1 MMDLGK
7 ARREALAKLIAF
19 RAAEPAIEKIVLN
32 QDLWGVLRVIA
43 WLVPGTDEDRI
54 KAAISELLVP
64 CGRFWER
71 DVWISNEKTSY
82 ADQCVYSKAW
92 EEGLEDPEQDWI
104 RIDDRTRT
112 RTAWLPKFRDPLWNA
127 QNAWGRNRGYAE
139 IGEEEARDKDALNTA
154 GPPIVVFYS
163 FKGGVGRTTALAA
176 FAIRRA
182 RAGERVLVIDMD
194 LDAPG
199 AGMLLEPD
207 ESSTECGIVDYL
219 LDASMGDVDISQY
232 VHRCRR
238 PQLVGDDGG
247 EIIVLS
253 AGTLNDDYLAKLAR
267 LDLEVRGDY
276 HPLEHV
282 LASARERLLPDW
294 ILIDS
299 RAGMSPAA
307 GLLLDGI
314 AHLHVLLGTNSVQS
328 QLGLTQVLRNLG
340 EQRILRDRSQ
350 ANCLVMHAMVV
361 DQADVE
367 KEARKKFQEW
377 LGSAMMDHYF
387 IAENAQP
394 DADDWSVR
402 DMGTA
407 EAPDQA
413 IVVPYRQR
421 FAFFS
426 KIEDVLPE
434 LLSGPPEE
442 LDRRVCL
449 QFPIAE

>member
-7 ARREALAKLIAF
+7 ARREALTKLIEF
-19 RAAEPAIEKIVLN
+19 RAAEPAIEKFVLN
-32 QDLWGVLRVIA
+32 QDLWGMLRVIA
-43 WLVPGTDEDRI
+43 WLLPGADEERI
-54 KAAISELLVP
+54 KSRISELLAP
-64 CGRFWER
+64 CGRFWEGEIW
-71 DVWISNEKTSY
+71 VSNEKTSY
-82 ADQCVYSKAW
+82 ADNRIYSSAW
-92 EEGLEDPEQDWI
+92 DEGLEVPEDSSI

-112 RTAWLPKFRDPLWNA
+112 RTAWLPRFREPLWNA
-127 QNAWGRNRGYAE
+127 ENGWGRNRGYAE
-139 IGEEEARDKDALNTA
+139 LNEEDAQDKDAQTAA

-182 RAGERVLVIDMD
+182 RAGERVLVLDMD

-207 ESSTECGIVDYL
+207 EPSTNPGIVDYL
-219 LDASMGDVDISQY
+219 LDAAMGEVDIKQY
-232 VHRCRR
+232 VHHCRR
-238 PQLVGDDGG
+238 QQLVGDEGG
-247 EIIVLS
+247 EIIVLP
-253 AGTLNDDYLAKLAR
+253 AGRLDEDYLAKLAR
-267 LDLEVRGDY
+267 LDLEVRGEY

-282 LASARERLLPDW
+282 LASARRRLQPDW

-314 AHLHVLLGTNSVQS
+314 AHLHVLLGTNSIQS
-328 QLGLTQVLRNLG
+328 QMGLTQVLRNLG
-340 EQRILRDRSQ
+340 IQRIERGRSQ

-361 DQADVE
+361 DNADVE

-377 LGSAMMDHYF
+377 LGGAMEAHYF
-387 IAENAQP
+387 IAEGQA

-402 DMGTA
+402 EMG
-407 EAPDQA
+407 EPDAPDQA
-413 IVVPYRQR
+413 IAIPYRQR

-426 KIEDVLPE
+426 KIEDVLPD
-434 LLSGPPEE
+434 LLEGPHEK

-449 QFPIAE
+449 QYPITE